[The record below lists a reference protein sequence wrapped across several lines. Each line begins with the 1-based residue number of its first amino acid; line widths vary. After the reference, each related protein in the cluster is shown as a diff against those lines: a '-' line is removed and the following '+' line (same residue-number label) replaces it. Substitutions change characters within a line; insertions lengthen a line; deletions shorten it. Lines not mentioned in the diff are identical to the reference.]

1 MKKMKKKMESYRME
15 LKNSTKK
22 CRKRIIFFIKK
33 KLYQVVVFKQ
43 Y

>member
-15 LKNSTKK
+15 LKNSIQKMPKK
-22 CRKRIIFFIKK
+22 NYLFQK
-33 KLYQVVVFKQ
+33 KLYQLVIFKQ